1 MKKLTLILLFLC
13 TCFAVK
19 AQTLNLPFVHLKATS
34 PIYYKGVN
42 NLVINGDSIVGGTT
56 PCIYLISCT
65 NVHITHCKLMNTTDF
80 GIYLNNCANVLIDS
94 NYVFNVRA
102 GVYAEV
108 CPSGQIRVMYNE
120 MKNMVGPFPHAD
132 FVQFNRVNGANN
144 RVCYNRLENITGQSA
159 PEDAINLYMC
169 NGLPNDPILVEYNA
183 VRGGGPSTTGSGI
196 TVGDNGGSYQ
206 TIAGNIV
213 INSGYVGIQVAGGN
227 HIAIVSNAIYSAS
240 FPWSGVGLAS
250 SNYSGV
256 PSVNNT
262 ISNNKVNWIAGHL
275 NGQRRDTA
283 YKAGAGVNI
292 NAIPTGWKTTNIVNA
307 PISASLLP
315 AVIVN
320 VK

>member
-19 AQTLNLPFVHLKATS
+19 AQTLNLPFVNLKATS
-34 PIYYKGVN
+34 PIYYKGVS

-65 NVHITHCKLMNTTDF
+65 NVHITHCKLLNSTDY
-80 GIYLNNCANVLIDS
+80 GIYLNNCSNVLIDS
-94 NYVFNVRA
+94 NYVYNVRA
-102 GVYAEV
+102 GVYVEA
-108 CPSGQIRVMYNE
+108 CPNGRIRTMYNE
-120 MKNMVGPFPHAD
+120 MKNVIGPFPHAD
-132 FVQFNRVNGANN
+132 FVQYNRVNGANN
-144 RVCYNRLENITGQSA
+144 RICHNRLENITGQSA

-183 VRGGGPSTTGSGI
+183 IRGGGPSTTGSGI

-206 TIAGNIV
+206 TIAGNV
-213 INSGYVGIQVAGGN
+213 VVNPGYAGIQVAGGN
-227 HIAIVSNAIYSAS
+227 HIAIVSNSIYSAS
-240 FPWSGVGLAS
+240 LPWSGCGLGS

-256 PSVNNT
+256 PSNNNT
-262 ISNNKVNWIAGHL
+262 VSNNKINWIAGHL
-275 NGQRRDTA
+275 GGQRRDTA
-283 YKAGAGVNI
+283 YKAGTGANI
-292 NAIPTGWKTTNIVNA
+292 NAMPTGWKTNIVNA
-307 PISASLLP
+307 PISTSILP